1 MELHSSFKEYF
12 NLETFDNFLFIKTV
26 KDMPDS
32 LPDCFVGFDPKYVKG
47 NQSKAKVLFL
57 ILPK

>member
-1 MELHSSFKEYF
+1 
-12 NLETFDNFLFIKTV
+12 
-26 KDMPDS
+26 MPDS

>member
-1 MELHSSFKEYF
+1 MDLHASFKQYF
-12 NLETFDNFLFIKTV
+12 NLGTFDNFLFINTV

-32 LPDCFVGFDPKYVKG
+32 LPNCFVDFDPKYVKG
-47 NQSKAKVLFL
+47 NQSKVLFL